1 VQYEV
6 DLLNRAMPTSDELV
20 FALKT
25 FLGAMLAL
33 AFAFWLGLDNPYWCM
48 ATAYIVAQPLTGAM
62 RSKALYRFFGTF
74 IGGTASVVLVPNLVN
89 APVLLSLGLSL
100 WIGLCLFLSLL
111 DRSPRAYLF
120 MLAGYTAGIIG
131 FPSVADPAHI
141 FQTALTRVE
150 EITIGIACTTVVG
163 TVFFPRALGPVL
175 AARIKAWL
183 MPAGDWAES
192 ALAGREQD
200 FETWAARRRMAA
212 EAGDIGMMTS
222 QLAYDTSTLQ
232 SAVPQVR
239 RLRLYILSLMP
250 VLASIGD
257 RVAQLRLIGGVT
269 PALQTVL
276 GDLTAWIRNTENYD
290 PAAAESLDGEVAR
303 LERDCDQEL
312 SWAGIL
318 RTSLLVRLHE
328 FVAMVR
334 HSRAI
339 RHHVVDDAEA
349 PTSVPGIG
357 AIAAPTQVRDYG
369 LALLSAAAAVL
380 ATLLVCGFWIVTGW
394 TAGAGAAV
402 MVAVACSFF
411 AAQDD
416 PAPMIAQMLRNAI
429 IVIIADAIY
438 VFAILPRV
446 ETFPELMLVLLPA
459 GLVIGVLVSRP
470 ATFGTGMV
478 MGAVGSTI
486 LALNNGYAGDFAGY
500 VNAGLG
506 LVFGLASALVV
517 TRLIRSVGAAWS
529 ARRLLR
535 AGWRDIA
542 AAAGVQG
549 HQDRAMLTGL
559 MMDRLGLL
567 MPRLAAVSPGADLA
581 AADVLVDLRLG
592 LNVIGLQSEL
602 VYLSVDE
609 QRLAARVLQG
619 VAAHYNGNPL
629 APAAPALLDA
639 IDRTIMPI
647 AKQVNETH
655 SRHHRE
661 ALMVL
666 VGLRMVLFA
675 DAPPPFD
682 AMPAIAE
689 QVALAAEPPR
699 KVAAETPRQ
708 VAAQ

>member
-1 VQYEV
+1 M
-6 DLLNRAMPTSDELV
+6 LNQAMPKPDELI

-25 FLGAMLAL
+25 FAGAMLAL

-62 RSKALYRFFGTF
+62 RSKALYRFCGTF
-74 IGGTASVVLVPNLVN
+74 VGGVAAVVLVPNLVD
-89 APVLLSLGLSL
+89 APVLLSLALSL
-100 WIGLCLFLSLL
+100 WIGLCLYLSLL

-150 EITIGIACTTVVG
+150 EISIGIACTTVVG
-163 TVFFPRALGPVL
+163 TVVFPRSIGPVL
-175 AARIKAWL
+175 AARIRAWL
-183 MPAGDWAES
+183 RPAGDWAEA
-192 ALAGREQD
+192 ALAGREED
-200 FETWAARRRMAA
+200 PPTRSARRKMAA
-212 EAGDIGMMTS
+212 EAVDIGMMTS
-222 QLAYDTSTLQ
+222 QLAYDHSVLQ
-232 SAVPQVR
+232 ASVPQIR

-250 VLASIGD
+250 VLSSIGD

-269 PALQTVL
+269 PSLQALLQ
-276 GDLTAWIRNTENYD
+276 DCAAWIRNTENYD
-290 PAAAESLDGEVAR
+290 HEAADALDASIAR
-303 LERDCDQEL
+303 LERDRDEEL

-318 RTSLLVRLHE
+318 RTTLLVRLHE

-339 RHHVVDDAEA
+339 RHHVTDDAAA
-349 PTSVPGIG
+349 PESVPGIG
-357 AIAAPTQVRDYG
+357 VVAAPYQVRDHG
-369 LALLSAAAAVL
+369 LALLSALAAVI
-380 ATLLVCGFWIVTGW
+380 ATLLVCGFWIF
-394 TAGAGAAV
+394 TAWPSGAGAAV

-416 PAPMIAQMLRNAI
+416 PAPAIAQMLRNGV
-429 IVIIADAIY
+429 IVVVADAIY

-459 GLVIGVLVSRP
+459 GLIIGVLVSRP

-486 LALNNGYAGDFAGY
+486 LALGNGYSGDFAGY
-500 VNAGLG
+500 ANGGLG
-506 LVFGLASALVV
+506 LIIGLASALVI

-542 AAAGVQG
+542 AAAAVQG
-549 HQDRAMLTGL
+549 HQDRARLTGL

-581 AADVLVDLRLG
+581 AADVLVDLRVG
-592 LNVIGLQSEL
+592 LNVIGLQREL
-602 VYLSVDE
+602 VYLSVDD
-609 QRLAARVLQG
+609 QRQAARVLRG
-619 VAAHYNGNPL
+619 VAAHYAGNPL
-629 APAAPALLDA
+629 QPAAPALLDQL
-639 IDRTIMPI
+639 DRTILPI
-647 AKQVNETH
+647 ARRVNASH
-655 SRHHRE
+655 DRHHRD
-661 ALMVL
+661 ALMML
-666 VGLRMVLFA
+666 VGLRMVLFPA
-675 DAPPPFD
+675 APPPFD
-682 AMPAIAE
+682 TMPAPAP
-689 QVALAAEPPR
+689 LAM
-699 KVAAETPRQ
+699 
-708 VAAQ
+708 AAQ

>member
-1 VQYEV
+1 M
-6 DLLNRAMPTSDELV
+6 LNQAMPKPDELI

-25 FLGAMLAL
+25 FAGAMLAL

-62 RSKALYRFFGTF
+62 RSKALYRFCGTF
-74 IGGTASVVLVPNLVN
+74 VGGVAAVVLVPNLVD
-89 APVLLSLGLSL
+89 APVLLSLALSL
-100 WIGLCLFLSLL
+100 WIGLCLYLSLL

-150 EITIGIACTTVVG
+150 EISIGIACTTVVG
-163 TVFFPRALGPVL
+163 TVVFPRSIGPVL
-175 AARIKAWL
+175 AARIRAWL
-183 MPAGDWAES
+183 RPAGDWAEA
-192 ALAGREQD
+192 ALAGREED
-200 FETWAARRRMAA
+200 PPTRSARRKMAA
-212 EAGDIGMMTS
+212 EAVDIGMMTS
-222 QLAYDTSTLQ
+222 QLAYDHSVLQ
-232 SAVPQVR
+232 ASVPQIR

-250 VLASIGD
+250 VLSSIGD

-269 PALQTVL
+269 PSLQALLQ
-276 GDLTAWIRNTENYD
+276 DCAAWIRNTENYD
-290 PAAAESLDGEVAR
+290 HEAADALDASIAR
-303 LERDCDQEL
+303 LERDRDEEL

-318 RTSLLVRLHE
+318 RTTLLVRLHE

-339 RHHVVDDAEA
+339 RHHVTDDAAA
-349 PTSVPGIG
+349 PESVPGIG
-357 AIAAPTQVRDYG
+357 VVAAPYQVRDHG
-369 LALLSAAAAVL
+369 LALLSALAAVI
-380 ATLLVCGFWIVTGW
+380 ATLLVCAFWIF
-394 TAGAGAAV
+394 TAWPSGAGAAV

-416 PAPMIAQMLRNAI
+416 PAPAIAQMLRNGV
-429 IVIIADAIY
+429 IVVVADAIY

-459 GLVIGVLVSRP
+459 GLIIGVLVSRP

-486 LALNNGYAGDFAGY
+486 LALGNGYSGDFAGY
-500 VNAGLG
+500 ANGGLG
-506 LVFGLASALVV
+506 LIIGLASALVI

-542 AAAGVQG
+542 AAATVQG
-549 HQDRAMLTGL
+549 HQDRARLTGL

-581 AADVLVDLRLG
+581 AADVLVDLRVG
-592 LNVIGLQSEL
+592 LNVIGLQREL
-602 VYLSVDE
+602 VYLSVDD
-609 QRLAARVLQG
+609 QRQAARVLRG
-619 VAAHYNGNPL
+619 VAAHYAGNPL
-629 APAAPALLDA
+629 QPAAPALLDQL
-639 IDRTIMPI
+639 DRTILPI
-647 AKQVNETH
+647 ARRVNASH
-655 SRHHRE
+655 DRHHRD
-661 ALMVL
+661 ALMML
-666 VGLRMVLFA
+666 VGLRMVLFPA
-675 DAPPPFD
+675 APPPFD
-682 AMPAIAE
+682 TMPAPAP
-689 QVALAAEPPR
+689 LAM
-699 KVAAETPRQ
+699 
-708 VAAQ
+708 AAQ

>member
-1 VQYEV
+1 
-6 DLLNRAMPTSDELV
+6 MPKPDELI

-25 FLGAMLAL
+25 FAGAMLAL

-62 RSKALYRFFGTF
+62 RSKALYRFCGTF
-74 IGGTASVVLVPNLVN
+74 VGGVAAVVLVPNLVD
-89 APVLLSLGLSL
+89 APVLLSLALSL
-100 WIGLCLFLSLL
+100 WIGLCLYLSLL

-150 EITIGIACTTVVG
+150 EISIGIACTTVVG
-163 TVFFPRALGPVL
+163 TVVFPRSIGPVL
-175 AARIKAWL
+175 AARIRAWL
-183 MPAGDWAES
+183 RPAGDWAEA
-192 ALAGREQD
+192 ALAGREED
-200 FETWAARRRMAA
+200 PPTRSARRKMAA
-212 EAGDIGMMTS
+212 EAVDIGMMTS
-222 QLAYDTSTLQ
+222 QLAYDHSVLQ
-232 SAVPQVR
+232 ASVPQIR

-250 VLASIGD
+250 VLSSIGD

-269 PALQTVL
+269 PSLQALLQ
-276 GDLTAWIRNTENYD
+276 DCAAWIRNTENYD
-290 PAAAESLDGEVAR
+290 HEAADALDASIAR
-303 LERDCDQEL
+303 LERDRDEEL

-318 RTSLLVRLHE
+318 RTTLLVRLHE

-339 RHHVVDDAEA
+339 RHHVTDDAAA
-349 PTSVPGIG
+349 PESVPGIG
-357 AIAAPTQVRDYG
+357 VVAAPYQVRDHG
-369 LALLSAAAAVL
+369 LALLSALAAVI
-380 ATLLVCGFWIVTGW
+380 ATLLVCGFWIF
-394 TAGAGAAV
+394 TAWPSGAGAAV

-416 PAPMIAQMLRNAI
+416 PAPAIAQMLRNGV
-429 IVIIADAIY
+429 IVVVADAIY

-459 GLVIGVLVSRP
+459 GLIIGVLVSRP

-486 LALNNGYAGDFAGY
+486 LALGNGYSGDFAGY
-500 VNAGLG
+500 ANGGLG
-506 LVFGLASALVV
+506 LIIGLASALVI

-542 AAAGVQG
+542 AAAAVQG
-549 HQDRAMLTGL
+549 HQDRARLTGL

-581 AADVLVDLRLG
+581 AADVLVDLRVG
-592 LNVIGLQSEL
+592 LNVIGLQREL
-602 VYLSVDE
+602 VYLSVDD
-609 QRLAARVLQG
+609 QRQAARVLRG
-619 VAAHYNGNPL
+619 VAAHYAGNPL
-629 APAAPALLDA
+629 QPAAPALLDQL
-639 IDRTIMPI
+639 DRTILPI
-647 AKQVNETH
+647 ARRVNASH
-655 SRHHRE
+655 DRHHRD
-661 ALMVL
+661 ALMML
-666 VGLRMVLFA
+666 VGLRMVLFPA
-675 DAPPPFD
+675 APPPFD
-682 AMPAIAE
+682 TMPAPAP
-689 QVALAAEPPR
+689 LAM
-699 KVAAETPRQ
+699 
-708 VAAQ
+708 AAQ

>member
-1 VQYEV
+1 
-6 DLLNRAMPTSDELV
+6 MPKPDELI

-25 FLGAMLAL
+25 FAGAMLAL

-62 RSKALYRFFGTF
+62 RSKALYRFCGTF
-74 IGGTASVVLVPNLVN
+74 VGGVAAVVLVPNLVD
-89 APVLLSLGLSL
+89 APVLLSLALSL
-100 WIGLCLFLSLL
+100 WIGLCLYLSLL

-150 EITIGIACTTVVG
+150 EISIGIACTTVVG
-163 TVFFPRALGPVL
+163 TVVFPRSIGPVL
-175 AARIKAWL
+175 AARIRAWL
-183 MPAGDWAES
+183 RPAGDWAEA
-192 ALAGREQD
+192 ALAGREED
-200 FETWAARRRMAA
+200 PPTRSARRKMAA
-212 EAGDIGMMTS
+212 EAVDIGMMTS
-222 QLAYDTSTLQ
+222 QLAYDHSVLQ
-232 SAVPQVR
+232 ASVPQIR

-250 VLASIGD
+250 VLSSIGD

-269 PALQTVL
+269 PSLQALLQ
-276 GDLTAWIRNTENYD
+276 DCAAWIRNTENYD
-290 PAAAESLDGEVAR
+290 HEAADALDASIAR
-303 LERDCDQEL
+303 LERDRDEEL

-318 RTSLLVRLHE
+318 RTTLLVRLHE

-339 RHHVVDDAEA
+339 RHHVTDDAAA
-349 PTSVPGIG
+349 PESVPGIG
-357 AIAAPTQVRDYG
+357 VVAAPYQVRDHG
-369 LALLSAAAAVL
+369 LALLSALAAVI
-380 ATLLVCGFWIVTGW
+380 ATLLVCAFWIF
-394 TAGAGAAV
+394 TAWPSGAGAAV

-416 PAPMIAQMLRNAI
+416 PAPAIAQMLRNGV
-429 IVIIADAIY
+429 IVVVADAIY

-459 GLVIGVLVSRP
+459 GLIIGVLVSRP

-486 LALNNGYAGDFAGY
+486 LALGNGYSGDFAGY
-500 VNAGLG
+500 ANGGLG
-506 LVFGLASALVV
+506 LIIGLASALVI

-542 AAAGVQG
+542 AAATVQG
-549 HQDRAMLTGL
+549 HQDRARLTGL

-581 AADVLVDLRLG
+581 AADVLVDLRVG
-592 LNVIGLQSEL
+592 LNVIGLQREL
-602 VYLSVDE
+602 VYLSVDD
-609 QRLAARVLQG
+609 QRQAARVLRG
-619 VAAHYNGNPL
+619 VAAHYAGNPL
-629 APAAPALLDA
+629 QPAAPALLDQL
-639 IDRTIMPI
+639 DRTILPI
-647 AKQVNETH
+647 ARRVNASH
-655 SRHHRE
+655 DRHHRD
-661 ALMVL
+661 ALMML
-666 VGLRMVLFA
+666 VGLRMVLFPA
-675 DAPPPFD
+675 APPPFD
-682 AMPAIAE
+682 TMPAPAP
-689 QVALAAEPPR
+689 LAM
-699 KVAAETPRQ
+699 
-708 VAAQ
+708 AAQ

>member
-1 VQYEV
+1 V
-6 DLLNRAMPTSDELV
+6 LNQAMPKPDELI

-25 FLGAMLAL
+25 FAGAMLAL

-62 RSKALYRFFGTF
+62 RSKALYRFCGTF
-74 IGGTASVVLVPNLVN
+74 VGGVAAVVLVPNLVD
-89 APVLLSLGLSL
+89 APVLLSLALSL
-100 WIGLCLFLSLL
+100 WIGLCLYLSLL

-150 EITIGIACTTVVG
+150 EISIGIACTTVVG
-163 TVFFPRALGPVL
+163 TVVFPRSIGPVL
-175 AARIKAWL
+175 AARIRAWL
-183 MPAGDWAES
+183 RPAGDWAEA
-192 ALAGREQD
+192 ALAGREED
-200 FETWAARRRMAA
+200 PPTRSARRKMAA
-212 EAGDIGMMTS
+212 EAVDIGMMTS
-222 QLAYDTSTLQ
+222 QLAYDHSVLQ
-232 SAVPQVR
+232 ASVPQIR

-250 VLASIGD
+250 VLSSIGD

-269 PALQTVL
+269 PSLQALLQ
-276 GDLTAWIRNTENYD
+276 DCAAWIRNTENYD
-290 PAAAESLDGEVAR
+290 HEAADALDASIAR
-303 LERDCDQEL
+303 LERDRDEEL

-318 RTSLLVRLHE
+318 RTTLLVRLHE

-339 RHHVVDDAEA
+339 RHHVTDDAAA
-349 PTSVPGIG
+349 PESVPGIG
-357 AIAAPTQVRDYG
+357 VVAAPYQVRDHG
-369 LALLSAAAAVL
+369 LALLSALAAVI
-380 ATLLVCGFWIVTGW
+380 ATLLVCGFWIF
-394 TAGAGAAV
+394 TAWPSGAGAAV

-416 PAPMIAQMLRNAI
+416 PAPAIAQMLRNGV
-429 IVIIADAIY
+429 IVVVADAIY

-459 GLVIGVLVSRP
+459 GLIIGVLVSRP

-486 LALNNGYAGDFAGY
+486 LALGNGYSGDFAGY
-500 VNAGLG
+500 ANGGLG
-506 LVFGLASALVV
+506 LIIGLASALVI

-542 AAAGVQG
+542 AAAAVQG
-549 HQDRAMLTGL
+549 HQDRARLTGL

-581 AADVLVDLRLG
+581 AADVLVDLRVG
-592 LNVIGLQSEL
+592 LNVIGLQREL
-602 VYLSVDE
+602 VYLSVDD
-609 QRLAARVLQG
+609 QRQAARVLRG
-619 VAAHYNGNPL
+619 VAAHYAGNPL
-629 APAAPALLDA
+629 QPAAPALLDQL
-639 IDRTIMPI
+639 DRTILPI
-647 AKQVNETH
+647 ARRVNASH
-655 SRHHRE
+655 DRHHRD
-661 ALMVL
+661 ALMML
-666 VGLRMVLFA
+666 VGLRMVLFPA
-675 DAPPPFD
+675 APPPFD
-682 AMPAIAE
+682 TMPAPAP
-689 QVALAAEPPR
+689 LAM
-699 KVAAETPRQ
+699 
-708 VAAQ
+708 AAQ

>member
-1 VQYEV
+1 
-6 DLLNRAMPTSDELV
+6 LPKPDELL

-25 FLGAMLAL
+25 FLGAMMAL

-74 IGGTASVVLVPNLVN
+74 IGGTAAVVLVPNLVN
-89 APVLLSLGLSL
+89 APVLLSLALSL
-100 WIGLCLFLSLL
+100 WIGLCLYLSLL

-150 EITIGIACTTVVG
+150 EISIGIACTTLVG
-163 TVFFPRALGPVL
+163 TVVFPRALGPVL

-183 MPAGDWAES
+183 RPAGDWAEA

-200 FETWAARRRMAA
+200 FATRAARQRMAA

-222 QLAYDTSTLQ
+222 QLAYDTSAMR

-257 RVAQLRLIGGVT
+257 RVAQLRMIGGVT
-269 PALQTVL
+269 PALQDLL
-276 GDLTAWIRNTENYD
+276 GDCTAWIRNTENYD
-290 PAAAESLDGEVAR
+290 QAAADALDAEIAR

-339 RHHVVDDAEA
+339 RHHVVDDAAA

-357 AIAAPTQVRDYG
+357 VVAAPAQVRDHG

-380 ATLLVCGFWIVTGW
+380 ATLLVCGFWIATGW
-394 TAGAGAAV
+394 TSGAGAAV

-429 IVIIADAIY
+429 IVVVADAIY

-446 ETFPELMLVLLPA
+446 ETFPELILVLLPV

-486 LALNNGYAGDFAGY
+486 LALGNGYSADFAGY
-500 VNAGLG
+500 ANGGLG
-506 LVFGLASALVV
+506 LILGLAAALVV

-542 AAAGVQG
+542 AAASLQG
-549 HQDRAMLTGL
+549 HQDRARLTGL

-581 AADVLVDLRLG
+581 AADVLTDLRVG
-592 LNVIGLQSEL
+592 LNVIGLQREL
-602 VYLSVDE
+602 VFLSVDE
-609 QRLAARVLQG
+609 QRLAARVLKG
-619 VAAHYNGNPL
+619 VAAHYAGNPL
-629 APAAPALLDA
+629 LPAATALLEQ
-639 IDRTIMPI
+639 IDRTILPI
-647 AKQVNETH
+647 AKRVSEAH
-655 SRHHRE
+655 GRHHRE
-661 ALMVL
+661 ALMML

-675 DAPPPFD
+675 AAPPPFD
-682 AMPAIAE
+682 AMPAMEE
-689 QVALAAEPPR
+689 QMA
-699 KVAAETPRQ
+699 